1 MRDRK
6 GYTLAV
12 LGALAGGQ
20 GLARVAG
27 LAVAAL
33 LPEDAVLWGLLL
45 FAGTVALGWLGA
57 GIGTWAA
64 LRLGGW
70 EHAARTGAFTFALIA
85 PLGVAMS
92 LILTIAAPSTNSDA
106 APMAM
111 GLAAVSLAPLAAC
124 WLATRPGPSSAPERG
139 A

>member
-6 GYTLAV
+6 GYMLAV
-12 LGALAGGQ
+12 LGALGGGWGVAG
-20 GLARVAG
+20 VAG

-45 FAGTVALGWLGA
+45 FAGTIALGWLGA
-57 GIGTWAA
+57 GIGAWAA
-64 LRLGGW
+64 LWLGGR

-92 LILTIAAPSTNSDA
+92 PILTIVADATGSDA
-106 APMAM
+106 ATLAM
-111 GLAAVSLAPLAAC
+111 GVAAASLAPLASR
-124 WLATRPGPSSAPERG
+124 WLATRPGPSPAPGRG